1 MDSAER
7 PAAATS
13 DARSKPGRKS
23 TAIKREKIV
32 RSAAKLFLERGYESV
47 SINEIIAV
55 VGGSKETIYSNF
67 GNKAKLFE
75 AVVQQLCSDVTI
87 NIDTRPVG
95 TLEQQTTRIAR
106 SFVSIVLT
114 PQIMSFHRLMT
125 SIGREFPEAGRLFYK
140 TGPETV
146 YRIFA
151 EWIAHAAGERH
162 YPRRQGA
169 APARRSVARHADR
182 RADPELADLGVG
194 REGSRQAHRSDGRTR
209 GLGVPERLRDR
220 TAIEAALRPR
230 PGEAVA
236 IEAAQKKIKPVAHRS
251 LRDVCL
257 SRSNHSA
264 LTSIR
269 CVCNE

>member
-1 MDSAER
+1 MESLKK
-7 PAAATS
+7 PAAQAADSTGS
-13 DARSKPGRKS
+13 AAGMRKS

-32 RSAAKLFLERGYESV
+32 RSAAKLFLERGYDSV

-87 NIDTRPVG
+87 RIDTQPIG

-151 EWIAHAAGERH
+151 EWIALQQANGAIRTDRE
-162 YPRRQGA
+162 PRRLAILLHDMLIGEQILSWLTSA
-169 APARRSVARHADR
+169 STEKDRARRIDQTV
-182 RADPELADLGVG
+182 ELAVSVFLSGCATATNVKSPSARG
-194 REGSRQAHRSDGRTR
+194 QAKTQSKTSQSRTPQSRT
-209 GLGVPERLRDR
+209 
-220 TAIEAALRPR
+220 
-230 PGEAVA
+230 
-236 IEAAQKKIKPVAHRS
+236 KK
-251 LRDVCL
+251 
-257 SRSNHSA
+257 
-264 LTSIR
+264 
-269 CVCNE
+269 

>member
-1 MDSAER
+1 MDSAR
-7 PAAATS
+7 KPANQASADS
-13 DARSKPGRKS
+13 NSPVAGLRKS
-23 TAIKREKIV
+23 SAIKREKIV
-32 RSAAKLFLERGYESV
+32 RSAAKLFLERGYDSV

-87 NIDTRPVG
+87 RIDTRPVG

-114 PQIMSFHRLMT
+114 PQIMAFHRLMT

-151 EWIAHAAGERH
+151 EWIALQQVNGNIRADQDARRLAILLHDMLIGEQILSWLTSASSEKERARRIDETVDIAVSVFLGGCAAGPASKSSL
-162 YPRRQGA
+162 PRGRARASHLQASKTKA
-169 APARRSVARHADR
+169 A
-182 RADPELADLGVG
+182 
-194 REGSRQAHRSDGRTR
+194 
-209 GLGVPERLRDR
+209 
-220 TAIEAALRPR
+220 
-230 PGEAVA
+230 
-236 IEAAQKKIKPVAHRS
+236 KK
-251 LRDVCL
+251 
-257 SRSNHSA
+257 
-264 LTSIR
+264 
-269 CVCNE
+269 